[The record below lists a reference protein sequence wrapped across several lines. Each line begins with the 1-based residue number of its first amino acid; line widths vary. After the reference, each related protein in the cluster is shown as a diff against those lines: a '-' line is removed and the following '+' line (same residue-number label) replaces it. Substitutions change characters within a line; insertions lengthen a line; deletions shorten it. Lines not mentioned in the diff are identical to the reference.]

1 MKHLLRLF
9 TGEAKNFL
17 GLVIVV
23 VIVVFVSS
31 CKQGDT
37 GPVGPQGAKGN
48 ANVKVD
54 TFTVTNAN
62 WLWNSDYTLYT
73 GSGSS
78 TSWFTRYTDKI
89 DSTITSGIL
98 DSGMVLVFF
107 TPNDSAQWAPL
118 PYSFPS
124 FGDAFYY
131 NFVFQTMVGKV
142 RLHIFFNGVDATSTI
157 PTLSTYTFPNY
168 KFKIVIVA
176 GTLKAKMQYLGI
188 DTMNHE
194 AVMNFLQ
201 RSKNSIE

>member
-9 TGEAKNFL
+9 TGEVKNFL
-17 GLVIVV
+17 SLFIFV
-23 VIVVFVSS
+23 VIVIVVSS

-54 TFTVTNAN
+54 TFTVANAA
-62 WLWNSDYTLYT
+62 WLWNSSYSFYT
-73 GSGSS
+73 GGGGY
-78 TSWFTRYTDKI
+78 TSWFTRYTDKA
-89 DSTITSGIL
+89 DSTITAGIL

-107 TPNDSAQWAPL
+107 TPFDTAQWAPL
-118 PYSFPS
+118 PYSYPS
-124 FGDAFYY
+124 FSDAFYY

-142 RLHIFFNGVDATSTI
+142 RLHIFFNGVDATSTV
-157 PTLSTYTFPNY
+157 PTLSTYVFPNY

-176 GTLKAKMQYLGI
+176 GTLKARMQYQGI
-188 DTMNHE
+188 DTNNHT

-201 RSKNSIE
+201 QSKNSIE